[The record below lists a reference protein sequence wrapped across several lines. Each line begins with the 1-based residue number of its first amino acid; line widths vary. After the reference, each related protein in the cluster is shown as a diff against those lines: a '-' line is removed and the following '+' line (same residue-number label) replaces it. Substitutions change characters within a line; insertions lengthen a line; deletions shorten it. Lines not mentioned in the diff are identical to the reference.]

1 MASKHIQQAAS
12 PIKALYSIFIQP
24 TLSTSRNAALRT
36 AQPQLHHIPHLQ
48 TPSHTRAFTTSPTRL
63 IGQKTRT
70 QRTAREV
77 REQKWNEEIKAR
89 DIYLVDPVTNLLVE
103 EPVSRFATL
112 RGLDLKTERLV
123 QLSPDDPEDPDFI
136 PVCKIVNKK
145 EAADA
150 ERRKKAQNK
159 ETKQAAAKERSV
171 KTVELNWAID
181 ANDLAHRLGKVRG
194 FLEEGRKVEFVF
206 ASKRRGRKAT
216 MAECQGMLD
225 QIRKLADGVSGARE
239 SQEFEGKMGGFATL
253 KYQGKAGAVA
263 KEGGG
268 AKDGATKEEDFKEGG
283 VDEDVVAKE

>member
-12 PIKALYSIFIQP
+12 PMKALYSIFVQP
-24 TLSTSRNAALRT
+24 TLSTSRTAALRNT
-36 AQPQLHHIPHLQ
+36 QPQLHHQALRQ
-48 TPSHTRAFTTSPTRL
+48 TQPSVRAFTTSPARL
-63 IGQKTRT
+63 IGQKTKT
-70 QRTAREV
+70 ARTAREV

-89 DIYLVDPVTNLLVE
+89 DIYLVDPATNLLVE

-159 ETKQAAAKERSV
+159 ESKQAAAKERSI

-181 ANDLAHRLGKVRG
+181 ANDLAHRLEKVRG

-253 KYQGKAGAVA
+253 KYQGKAGAVVKEGAGA
-263 KEGGG
+263 KE
-268 AKDGATKEEDFKEGG
+268 ASPKEKGFEEGG
-283 VDEDVVAKE
+283 VEDDVVVKE